1 MKTHWKELRQGGNQQ
16 KAKQE
21 QVAQEAAARKA
32 SRSGSMQPAGGGQ
45 AVFDD
50 SNPVRMP
57 GFRPGPADDSL
68 EAAQSFEREQQ
79 ALLEAAP
86 VEQAYQEGLEL
97 HIRAKHDQVQRV
109 EDRLEGLIDRQ
120 QARLQQMQA
129 KPPGF
134 LALPSAKRAWNTQK
148 AQQQAR
154 LQTLHYRL
162 ELVREI
168 KEGMG
173 VHSPRVEELATRKM
187 RAENP
192 ELAADWDAMR
202 EAARRHQVMA
212 RQQEKEREQK
222 QTQERSR
229 SQTLGLQGRPT

>member
-16 KAKQE
+16 R
-21 QVAQEAAARKA
+21 ARQDLMA
-32 SRSGSMQPAGGGQ
+32 REPVSRKESYSGQSAGGGQ
-45 AVFDD
+45 GIFDD
-50 SNPVRMP
+50 LNPVRVP
-57 GFRPGPADDSL
+57 RYRSGPDDDSL
-68 EAAQSFEREQQ
+68 EAAQALEREQQ
-79 ALLEAAP
+79 ALLEAVP
-86 VEQAYQEGLEL
+86 VEQAYQDGLEL
-97 HIRAKHDQVQRV
+97 HVRAKHDQVQRV
-109 EDRLEGLIDRQ
+109 EDRLETLIDRQ

-134 LALPSAKRAWNTQK
+134 IAMPSAKRAWNTQK

-162 ELVREI
+162 ESVREI

-202 EAARRHQVMA
+202 EAARRHAVVA